1 MLAPRDD
8 EPATG
13 DSPQS
18 PARRSIVARLLI
30 GGAAAALFAS
40 LLPAVPHDQT
50 IVFELGER
58 ASDVSS
64 LEVLWEAEDSEHEGK
79 VVLNFPAP
87 TPERVVRQFRMT
99 DGSYAFRITAVHR
112 DATRSRTELVR
123 QVRLDGNSITLRL
136 DEL

>member
-1 MLAPRDD
+1 MLAPRSAD
-8 EPATG
+8 PTG
-13 DSPQS
+13 DSAQS
-18 PARRSIVARLLI
+18 PARRSLVTRLLV
-30 GGAAAALFAS
+30 GAAVAALATQV
-40 LLPAVPHDQT
+40 LPVIPHDQT
-50 IVFELGER
+50 ITFELGER
-58 ASDVSS
+58 AAGVSS
-64 LEVLWEAEDSEHEGK
+64 LEVYWEAEGAAQDGK
-79 VVLNFPAP
+79 VVLNFPVP

>member
-1 MLAPRDD
+1 MLAPRTD
-8 EPATG
+8 EPAG
-13 DSPQS
+13 DSSES
-18 PARRSIVARLLI
+18 PAQRSILKRLLV
-30 GGAAAALFAS
+30 GGAAAALFA
-40 LLPAVPHDQT
+40 LMLPAVPHDQT
-50 IVFELGER
+50 IVFELGEH
-58 ASDVSS
+58 AANVSS
-64 LEVLWEAEDSEHEGK
+64 LEVLWEAEGSEHEGK
-79 VVLNFPAP
+79 MLLNFPAP

>member
-1 MLAPRDD
+1 VLAPRSS
-8 EPATG
+8 EPAE
-13 DSPQS
+13 DSSES
-18 PARRSIVARLLI
+18 PPRRSIIKRLII
-30 GGAAAALFAS
+30 GGAAAAVVAL
-40 LLPAVPHDQT
+40 LLPAAPHDQT
-50 IVFELGER
+50 II
-58 ASDVSS
+58 
-64 LEVLWEAEDSEHEGK
+64 WEAAGSEHEGK

-112 DATRSRTELVR
+112 DATQSRTELVR

>member
-1 MLAPRDD
+1 VLAPRDD
-8 EPATG
+8 DATG
-13 DSPQS
+13 DSPES
-18 PARRSIVARLLI
+18 PRRRSIVTRLLV
-30 GGAAAALFAS
+30 GGVAAALFAS

-50 IVFELGER
+50 IVFELGAR
-58 ASDVSS
+58 ASDVSR
-64 LEVLWEAEDSEHEGK
+64 LEVLWEAEGSEHEGK

>member
-1 MLAPRDD
+1 
-8 EPATG
+8 
-13 DSPQS
+13 
-18 PARRSIVARLLI
+18 LI
-30 GGAAAALFAS
+30 GGAAAALFAA

-58 ASDVSS
+58 AGDVSR
-64 LEVLWEAEDSEHEGK
+64 LEVSWEADGSEHEGQ

>member
-1 MLAPRDD
+1 M
-8 EPATG
+8 
-13 DSPQS
+13 
-18 PARRSIVARLLI
+18 
-30 GGAAAALFAS
+30 AALATQV
-40 LLPAVPHDQT
+40 LPVIPHDQT
-50 IVFELGER
+50 ITFELGER
-58 ASDVSS
+58 AAGVSS
-64 LEVLWEAEDSEHEGK
+64 LEVYWEAEGSEQDGK
-79 VVLNFPAP
+79 VVLNFPVP

>member
-1 MLAPRDD
+1 VLAPRSAD
-8 EPATG
+8 PTG
-13 DSPQS
+13 DSAQS
-18 PARRSIVARLLI
+18 PARRSLLTRLLV
-30 GGAAAALFAS
+30 GAAVAALATQV
-40 LLPAVPHDQT
+40 LPVIPHDQT
-50 IVFELGER
+50 ITFELGER
-58 ASDVSS
+58 AAGVSS
-64 LEVLWEAEDSEHEGK
+64 LEVYWEAEGSEQDGK
-79 VVLNFPAP
+79 VVLNFPVP

>member
-1 MLAPRDD
+1 VLAPHND
-8 EPATG
+8 EPAG
-13 DSPQS
+13 DSPES
-18 PARRSIVARLLI
+18 PARRSIVTRLLI
-30 GGAAAALFAS
+30 GAALAALFAS

-64 LEVLWEAEDSEHEGK
+64 LEVLWEAEGGEHEGK

>member
-1 MLAPRDD
+1 MLAPGSD
-8 EPATG
+8 EPLG
-13 DSPQS
+13 DSS
-18 PARRSIVARLLI
+18 ESSARRSIFTRLI
-30 GGAAAALFAS
+30 VGGAAAALFAL
-40 LLPAVPHDQT
+40 LLPAVPHDRT

-58 ASDVSS
+58 AANISS
-64 LEVLWEAEDSEHEGK
+64 LEVFWQADDSAHEGK

-123 QVRLDGNSITLRL
+123 QVRLDGNSLTLRL
-136 DEL
+136 DNEL

>member
-1 MLAPRDD
+1 VLAPRGS
-8 EPATG
+8 EPAE
-13 DSPQS
+13 DSSES
-18 PARRSIVARLLI
+18 PARRSIIKRLII
-30 GGAAAALFAS
+30 GGAAAAVVAL
-40 LLPAVPHDQT
+40 LLPAAPHDQT
-50 IVFELGER
+50 IIFELGER
-58 ASDVSS
+58 AINVSS
-64 LEVLWEAEDSEHEGK
+64 LEVLWEEAGSEHEGK

-112 DATRSRTELVR
+112 DATQSRTELVR

>member
-1 MLAPRDD
+1 MLAPRED
-8 EPATG
+8 EPTG
-13 DSPQS
+13 ESPES

-40 LLPAVPHDQT
+40 LLPAVPNDQT

-58 ASDVSS
+58 AHDVSS

-99 DGSYAFRITAVHR
+99 DGSYALRITAVHR
-112 DATRSRTELVR
+112 DATRRRTELVR